1 MRYLVELNR
10 RMASKPKT
18 HSVALPAPDST
29 ELKEFRKTNEA
40 IGLRVSEGRLSLLS
54 RKLFNVMMYH
64 AQQQREPGANAPLTT
79 EAAKKYFW
87 IPLAEVA
94 RDAAYHSNDTEK
106 LKVHLEELQ
115 NIRVHMEDGIQW
127 TSQRLVSA
135 VTLVNPAGLKKKGGQ
150 LWFGFAFPPEVAA
163 LVTSPGSSYTKL
175 AIYYQTMLRSGTSL
189 ALYEICRRFLTNPSK
204 LTYRQEWQWWYG
216 ALSGNPI
223 TETMPQYKYFKRD
236 VIKPAIAEINMTTD
250 INIELIEHAEGRR
263 VVALQFKIQPTQQ
276 AALAFPTPP
285 VIDTAMLARIM
296 KLGVAQADAEN
307 YLMTTEESAL
317 VATLTLVEKRVNSVA
332 KTRIDSPAAYF
343 RQALRNGYAGTDA
356 VVNESIQKRE
366 KLPDALLETPDQL
379 RQRYLSARAKEGY
392 ALFLE
397 LDDAQQQ
404 QVEADFRL
412 QRKTVR
418 GTAALNMASA
428 LYRNEFSYWFA
439 QQQWQEPSADDI
451 IRFAIAHP
459 KIPGNTGLVQ

>member
-1 MRYLVELNR
+1 
-10 RMASKPKT
+10 MASKPKNRNAT
-18 HSVALPAPDST
+18 LPAPDST

-64 AQQQREPGANAPLTT
+64 AQQQKEPGENAPLAT

-87 IPLAEVA
+87 IPLADVA

-189 ALYEICRRFLTNPSK
+189 GLYEICRRFLTNPSK
-204 LTYRQEWQWWYG
+204 LTYRQEWEWWYG
-216 ALSGNPI
+216 AISGNPI
-223 TETMPQYKYFKRD
+223 SEVTPQYKYFKRD

-250 INIELIEHAEGRR
+250 INIELIEHAEGRK
-263 VVALQFKIQPTQQ
+263 VIALQFRVQ
-276 AALAFPTPP
+276 AAEQAMLPFPAPP
-285 VIDTAMLARIM
+285 VVDSAMLARIM

-307 YLMTTEESAL
+307 YLLCTDE
-317 VATLTLVEKRVNSVA
+317 ATLAATLVLVEKRVGSSA
-332 KTRIDSPAAYF
+332 KTKIDSPAAYF
-343 RQALRNGYAGTDA
+343 RQALKNGYAGTDA
-356 VVNESIQKRE
+356 VAAESQT
-366 KLPDALLETPDQL
+366 KLGKNMQSRSDLSLETPDEL
-379 RQRYLSARAKEGY
+379 RQRYLSARAKEAY
-392 ALFLE
+392 ALYLE
-397 LDDAQQQ
+397 MDDTLQQRWQ
-404 QVEADFRL
+404 ADFKL
-412 QRKTVR
+412 HRKTVR
-418 GTAALNMASA
+418 GSGTANMASA
-428 LYRNEFSYWFA
+428 LYRNEFSHWFA
-439 QQQWQEPSADDI
+439 QQQWKEPSADDI

-459 KIPGNTGLVQ
+459 KIADAAEALQQR

>member
-1 MRYLVELNR
+1 
-10 RMASKPKT
+10 MASKPKKIT
-18 HSVALPAPDST
+18 VILPAPDST

-64 AQQQREPGANAPLTT
+64 AQQQREPGENAPLAT

-87 IPLAEVA
+87 IPLADVA

-115 NIRVHMEDGIQW
+115 NIRVHMESGIQW

-204 LTYRQEWQWWYG
+204 LTYRQDWEWWYG
-216 ALSGNPI
+216 AMSGNPI
-223 TETMPQYKYFKRD
+223 SEAMPQYKYFKRD

-250 INIELIEHAEGRR
+250 INIELIEHAEGRK
-263 VVALQFKIQPTQQ
+263 VVGLQFKVQATQQ
-276 AALAFPTPP
+276 AALAFPVPP
-285 VIDTAMLARIM
+285 VFDSAMLERIM
-296 KLGVAQADAEN
+296 KLGVGQADAEN
-307 YLMTTEESAL
+307 YLLTTGDSTLE
-317 VATLTLVEKRVNSVA
+317 ATLAMVEKRVGSSA

-343 RQALRNGYAGTDA
+343 RQALKNGYASAEAASG
-356 VVNESIQKRE
+356 EPISKRE
-366 KLPDALLETPDQL
+366 KAVDATLETPEQL
-379 RQRYLSARAKEGY
+379 RQRYLSARAKEAY
-392 ALFLE
+392 ALYLE
-397 LDDAQQQ
+397 MNDAEQQHWQ
-404 QVEADFRL
+404 NSFKQT
-412 QRKTVR
+412 RKSGR
-418 GTAALNMASA
+418 AGGIANMTSA
-428 LYRNEFSYWFA
+428 LYRNEFSHWFA
-439 QQQWQEPSADDI
+439 QQQWKEPAADDI
-451 IRFAIAHP
+451 IGFAIAYP
-459 KIPGNTGLVQ
+459 KTADGSDLL

>member
-1 MRYLVELNR
+1 
-10 RMASKPKT
+10 MAGKKKSST
-18 HSVALPAPDST
+18 ATLSAPDST

-64 AQQQREPGANAPLTT
+64 AQQQREPGENAPLAT

-204 LTYRQEWQWWYG
+204 LTYRQDWEWWYG
-216 ALSGNPI
+216 AMSGNPI
-223 TETMPQYKYFKRD
+223 TEAMPQYKYFKRD

-250 INIELIEHAEGRR
+250 INIELIEHAEGRK
-263 VVALQFKIQPTQQ
+263 VVALQFKVQATQQ
-276 AALAFPTPP
+276 AALAFPVPP
-285 VIDTAMLARIM
+285 VIDSAMLARIM

-307 YLMTTEESAL
+307 YLLTTDD
-317 VATLTLVEKRVNSVA
+317 ATLEATLSLVEKRVSSSA
-332 KTRIDSPAAYF
+332 KTKIDSPAAYF
-343 RQALRNGYAGTDA
+343 RQALKNGYASNES
-356 VVNESIQKRE
+356 VVNESVMKRE
-366 KLPDALLETPDQL
+366 KEVDPSLETPDQL
-379 RQRYLSARAKEGY
+379 RERYLSARAKEAY

-397 LDDAQQQ
+397 LDDAEQQHWQ
-404 QVEADFRL
+404 AEFKQH
-412 QRKTVR
+412 RKTHR
-418 GTAALNMASA
+418 GSGAANMSSA
-428 LYRNEFSYWFA
+428 LFRNEFSHWFA
-439 QQQWQEPSADDI
+439 QQQWREPSADDI
-451 IRFAIAHP
+451 IRFAISYP
-459 KIPGNTGLVQ
+459 KAASGGELLQ

>member
-1 MRYLVELNR
+1 
-10 RMASKPKT
+10 MASKPKNST
-18 HSVALPAPDST
+18 AKLPAPDST

-64 AQQQREPGANAPLTT
+64 AQQQKEPGENAPLAT

-87 IPLAEVA
+87 IPLADVA

-189 ALYEICRRFLTNPSK
+189 GLYEICRRFLTNPSK
-204 LTYRQEWQWWYG
+204 LTYRQEWEWWYG
-216 ALSGNPI
+216 AISGNPTSEI
-223 TETMPQYKYFKRD
+223 LPQYKYFKRD

-250 INIELIEHAEGRR
+250 INIELIEHVEGRK
-263 VVALQFKIQPTQQ
+263 VIALQFRVQAAEQ
-276 AALAFPTPP
+276 AALPFPAPP
-285 VIDTAMLARIM
+285 VIDSAMLARIM

-307 YLMTTEESAL
+307 YLLCTDAAMLS
-317 VATLTLVEKRVNSVA
+317 ATLALVEKRVGSSA
-332 KTRIDSPAAYF
+332 RTRIDSPAAYF
-343 RQALRNGYAGTDA
+343 RQALKNGYAGTDA
-356 VVNESIQKRE
+356 VVAESLGKRG
-366 KLPDALLETPDQL
+366 KDAGRSAALSLETPDEL

-397 LDDAQQQ
+397 MDDLQQQ
-404 QVEADFRL
+404 RWQADFK
-412 QRKTVR
+412 QHRKTAR
-418 GTAALNMASA
+418 GSSASNMSSA
-428 LYRNEFSYWFA
+428 LYRNEFSHWFA
-439 QQQWQEPSADDI
+439 QQQWKEPSADDI

-459 KIPGNTGLVQ
+459 KIADGADVVQQA

>member
-1 MRYLVELNR
+1 
-10 RMASKPKT
+10 MASKPKKT
-18 HSVALPAPDST
+18 TAALPAPDST

-64 AQQQREPGANAPLTT
+64 AQQQKEPGENAPLAT

-87 IPLAEVA
+87 IPLADVA

-189 ALYEICRRFLTNPSK
+189 GLYEICRRFLTNPSK
-204 LTYRQEWQWWYG
+204 LTYRQEWEWWYG
-216 ALSGNPI
+216 AISGNPI
-223 TETMPQYKYFKRD
+223 SEVMPQYKYFKRD

-250 INIELIEHAEGRR
+250 INIELIEHVEGRK
-263 VVALQFKIQPTQQ
+263 VIALQFRVQ
-276 AALAFPTPP
+276 AAEQATLPFPAPP
-285 VIDTAMLARIM
+285 VIDSAMLARIM

-307 YLMTTEESAL
+307 YLLCTEE
-317 VATLTLVEKRVNSVA
+317 ATLTATLALVEKRVGSSA
-332 KTRIDSPAAYF
+332 RTKIDSPAAYF
-343 RQALRNGYAGTDA
+343 RQALKNGYASTDA
-356 VVNESIQKRE
+356 VVADSLDKRAR
-366 KLPDALLETPDQL
+366 DAGAGAAPLLETPDQL
-379 RQRYLSARAKEGY
+379 RQRYLSARAREAY

-397 LDDAQQQ
+397 MDDSGQERWQGEFKQ
-404 QVEADFRL
+404 H
-412 QRKTVR
+412 RKTVR
-418 GTAALNMASA
+418 GSGTSNMSSA
-428 LYRNEFSYWFA
+428 LYRNEFSHWFA
-439 QQQWQEPSADDI
+439 QQQWKEPSADDI

-459 KIPGNTGLVQ
+459 KVADGADVVQMAADK

>member
-1 MRYLVELNR
+1 
-10 RMASKPKT
+10 MATKPKKT
-18 HSVALPAPDST
+18 SATLPAPDST

-64 AQQQREPGANAPLTT
+64 AQQQREPGENAPLAT

-87 IPLAEVA
+87 IPLADVA
-94 RDAAYHSNDTEK
+94 RDAAYYSNDTEK

-204 LTYRQEWQWWYG
+204 LTYRQDWEWWYG
-216 ALSGNPI
+216 AMSGNPI
-223 TETMPQYKYFKRD
+223 TDAMPQYKYFKRD
-236 VIKPAIAEINMTTD
+236 VIKPAVAEINMTTD
-250 INIELIEHAEGRR
+250 INIELIEHAEGRK
-263 VVALQFKIQPTQQ
+263 VVGLQFRVQATQQ
-276 AALAFPTPP
+276 AALAFPVPP
-285 VIDTAMLARIM
+285 VIDSAMLARIM

-307 YLMTTEESAL
+307 YLLTTDD
-317 VATLTLVEKRVNSVA
+317 ATLEATLSMVEKRVSSSA

-343 RQALRNGYAGTDA
+343 RQALKNGYANNEA
-356 VVNESIQKRE
+356 VATESVARRE
-366 KLPDALLETPDQL
+366 KNADPLLETPDEL
-379 RQRYLSARAKEGY
+379 RQRYLSARAKEAY
-392 ALFLE
+392 ALFME
-397 LDDAQQQ
+397 MDDQEQQHWQ
-404 QVEADFRL
+404 TMFKQT
-412 QRKTVR
+412 RKSGR
-418 GTAALNMASA
+418 AGGIANMSSA
-428 LYRNEFSYWFA
+428 LFRNEFSHWFA
-439 QQQWQEPSADDI
+439 QQQWKEPAADDI
-451 IRFAIAHP
+451 IRFAIAFP
-459 KIPGNTGLVQ
+459 KTAGAAEVPQTSAEPR

>member
-1 MRYLVELNR
+1 MTPHLAKLPFA
-10 RMASKPKT
+10 MASKPKT
-18 HSVALPAPDST
+18 TNATLTVPDPT

-64 AQQQREPGANAPLTT
+64 AQQQREPGENAPLAT

-204 LTYRQEWQWWYG
+204 LTYRQDWEWWYG

-223 TETMPQYKYFKRD
+223 AETMPQYKYFKRD

-250 INIELIEHAEGRR
+250 INIELIEHLEGRKII
-263 VVALQFKIQPTQQ
+263 ALQFKVQATQQ
-276 AALAFPTPP
+276 PALAFPVPP
-285 VIDTAMLARIM
+285 VIDSAMLARIM

-307 YLMTTEESAL
+307 YLLTTDETTLE
-317 VATLTLVEKRVNSVA
+317 ATLLLVEKRISSNA
-332 KTRIDSPAAYF
+332 KTKIDSPAAYF
-343 RQALRNGYAGTDA
+343 RQALKNGYAMLDA
-356 VVNESIQKRE
+356 PIVDTVKKRE
-366 KLPDALLETPDQL
+366 KLADPAMETPDEL
-379 RQRYLSARAKEGY
+379 RQRYLSARAKEAH
-392 ALFLE
+392 ALFME
-397 LDDAQQQ
+397 LDDVQQQ
-404 QVEADFRL
+404 HWQSEFKQ
-412 QRKTVR
+412 QRSGGRTGNAV
-418 GTAALNMASA
+418 NMSSA
-428 LYRNEFSYWFA
+428 LYRNEFCYWFA
-439 QQQWQEPSADDI
+439 QQQWKEPVADDI
-451 IRFAIAHP
+451 IRFAIAYP
-459 KIPGNTGLVQ
+459 KMTSATDVL

>member
-1 MRYLVELNR
+1 
-10 RMASKPKT
+10 MASKPKN
-18 HSVALPAPDST
+18 SSAKLPAPDST
-29 ELKEFRKTNEA
+29 ELKEFRKANEA

-64 AQQQREPGANAPLTT
+64 AQQQKEPGENAPLAT

-87 IPLAEVA
+87 IPLADVA

-115 NIRVHMEDGIQW
+115 NVRVHMEDGIQW

-189 ALYEICRRFLTNPSK
+189 GLYEICRRFLTNPSK
-204 LTYRQEWQWWYG
+204 LTYRQEWEWWYG
-216 ALSGNPI
+216 AISGNPI
-223 TETMPQYKYFKRD
+223 SDVMPQYKYFKRD

-250 INIELIEHAEGRR
+250 INIELIEHVEGRK
-263 VVALQFKIQPTQQ
+263 VMALQFRVQ
-276 AALAFPTPP
+276 ATEQATLPFPAPP
-285 VIDTAMLARIM
+285 VIDSALLARIM

-307 YLMTTEESAL
+307 YLLCTDG
-317 VATLTLVEKRVNSVA
+317 ATLSATLALVEKRVGSSA
-332 KTRIDSPAAYF
+332 KTKIDSPAAYF
-343 RQALRNGYAGTDA
+343 RQALKNGYAGTDA
-356 VVNESIQKRE
+356 VVAQSLTKRS
-366 KLPDALLETPDQL
+366 KDAGRGAGSNLETPDEL
-379 RQRYLSARAKEGY
+379 RQRYLGARAREAY

-397 LDDAQQQ
+397 LEDAQQQ
-404 QVEADFRL
+404 RWQDDFK
-412 QRKTVR
+412 QHRKTAR
-418 GTAALNMASA
+418 GSGTSNMSSA
-428 LYRNEFSYWFA
+428 LYRNEFSPWFA
-439 QQQWQEPSADDI
+439 QQQWKEPSADDI
-451 IRFAIAHP
+451 IRFAIAQP
-459 KIPGNTGLVQ
+459 KIADNVGVVQQA

>member
-1 MRYLVELNR
+1 
-10 RMASKPKT
+10 MAGKKKPST
-18 HSVALPAPDST
+18 ANLPAPDST

-64 AQQQREPGANAPLTT
+64 AQQQREPGENAPLAT

-87 IPLAEVA
+87 IPLADVA

-204 LTYRQEWQWWYG
+204 LTYRQDWEWWYG
-216 ALSGNPI
+216 AMSGNPI
-223 TETMPQYKYFKRD
+223 TEAMPQYKYFKRD

-250 INIELIEHAEGRR
+250 INIELIEHAEGRKI
-263 VVALQFKIQPTQQ
+263 VALQFKVQATQQ
-276 AALAFPTPP
+276 TALAFPVPP
-285 VIDTAMLARIM
+285 VIDSAMLARIM

-307 YLMTTEESAL
+307 YLLTTDD
-317 VATLTLVEKRVNSVA
+317 ATLQATLSLVEKRVGSSA
-332 KTRIDSPAAYF
+332 KTKIDSPAAYF
-343 RQALRNGYAGTDA
+343 RQALKNGYAS
-356 VVNESIQKRE
+356 NESVISESVMKRE
-366 KLPDALLETPDQL
+366 KEIDPSLETPDQL
-379 RQRYLSARAKEGY
+379 RERYLSARAKEAY

-397 LDDAQQQ
+397 LDDVEQQHWQ
-404 QVEADFRL
+404 TEFKQH
-412 QRKTVR
+412 RKTHR
-418 GTAALNMASA
+418 GSGAVNMSSA
-428 LYRNEFSYWFA
+428 LFRNEFSHWFA
-439 QQQWQEPSADDI
+439 QQQWKEPSADDI
-451 IRFAIAHP
+451 IRFAISFP
-459 KIPGNTGLVQ
+459 KTAGGGELLQ

>member
-1 MRYLVELNR
+1 VKYICS
-10 RMASKPKT
+10 MASKPKISNAPL
-18 HSVALPAPDST
+18 SVPDAT

-64 AQQQREPGANAPLTT
+64 AQQQREPGENAPLAT

-204 LTYRQEWQWWYG
+204 LTYRQDWEWWYG

-223 TETMPQYKYFKRD
+223 AETMPQYKYFKRD

-250 INIELIEHAEGRR
+250 INIELIEHTEGRKI
-263 VVALQFKIQPTQQ
+263 VALQFKVQATQQ
-276 AALAFPTPP
+276 PALAFPVPP
-285 VIDTAMLARIM
+285 VIDSAMLARIM
-296 KLGVAQADAEN
+296 KLGVSQADAEN
-307 YLMTTEESAL
+307 YLLTTDETTLE
-317 VATLTLVEKRVNSVA
+317 ATLVLVEKRISSSA
-332 KTRIDSPAAYF
+332 KTKIDSPAAYF
-343 RQALRNGYAGTDA
+343 RQAVKNGYASLEVPT
-356 VVNESIQKRE
+356 VNSIKKRE
-366 KLPDALLETPDQL
+366 KAGDPDMETPHQL
-379 RQRYLSARAKEGY
+379 RQRYLSARAKEAH
-392 ALFLE
+392 ALFME

-404 QVEADFRL
+404 HWQSEFKQHRGN
-412 QRKTVR
+412 VR
-418 GTAALNMASA
+418 TGAAANMSSA
-428 LYRNEFSYWFA
+428 LYRNEFCHWFA
-439 QQQWQEPSADDI
+439 QQQWKDPVADDI
-451 IRFAIAHP
+451 IHFAIAFP
-459 KIPGNTGLVQ
+459 KTAGSTEII

>member
-1 MRYLVELNR
+1 
-10 RMASKPKT
+10 MASKAKKSSAT
-18 HSVALPAPDST
+18 APAPDSL

-64 AQQQREPGANAPLTT
+64 AQQQREPGENAPLAT

-87 IPLAEVA
+87 IPLADVA

-204 LTYRQEWQWWYG
+204 VTYRQDWEWWYG
-216 ALSGNPI
+216 AMSGNPI
-223 TETMPQYKYFKRD
+223 ADTMPQYKYFKRD

-250 INIELIEHAEGRR
+250 IDIELIEHAEGRKI
-263 VVALQFKIQPTQQ
+263 VALQFRVQASQQ
-276 AALAFPTPP
+276 AALAFPVPP
-285 VIDTAMLARIM
+285 VIDSAMLARIM

-307 YLMTTEESAL
+307 YLLTVDEVTLTATLAL
-317 VATLTLVEKRVNSVA
+317 VERRVNSSA
-332 KTRIDSPAAYF
+332 RTKIDSPAAYF
-343 RQALRNGYAGTDA
+343 RQALKNGYASSEA
-356 VVNESIQKRE
+356 VVTESVHKRSKNEPS
-366 KLPDALLETPDQL
+366 LETPDEL
-379 RQRYLSARAKEGY
+379 RRRYLSARAKEAY
-392 ALFLE
+392 ALFME
-397 LDDAQQQ
+397 LDDAQQ
-404 QVEADFRL
+404 EAL
-412 QRKTVR
+412 QAQFKLSRKSHR
-418 GTAALNMASA
+418 AGGAGNMSSA
-428 LYRNEFSYWFA
+428 LFRNEFSNWFA
-439 QQQWQEPSADDI
+439 QQQWNEPAADDI
-451 IRFAIAHP
+451 IRFAIAFP
-459 KIPGNTGLVQ
+459 KPVGDADVQL

>member
-1 MRYLVELNR
+1 MN
-10 RMASKPKT
+10 SKPKK
-18 HSVALPAPDST
+18 SAALIALPDST

-64 AQQQREPGANAPLTT
+64 AQQQREPGGNAPLTT

-135 VTLVNPAGLKKKGGQ
+135 VTLVNPAGLKKRGGQ

-189 ALYEICRRFLTNPSK
+189 ALYEICRRFLTNPSRV
-204 LTYRQEWQWWYG
+204 TYRQDWEWWYG
-216 ALSGNPI
+216 ALSGNPVAD
-223 TETMPQYKYFKRD
+223 TMPQYKYFKRD

-250 INIELIEHAEGRR
+250 IDIELIEHTEGRR
-263 VVALQFKIQPTQQ
+263 IIALQFKVQ
-276 AALAFPTPP
+276 ATPQASLAFPVPP
-285 VIDTAMLARIM
+285 VIDSARLARIM
-296 KLGVAQADAEN
+296 KLGVGQADAEN
-307 YLMTTEESAL
+307 YLLNTEE
-317 VATLTLVEKRVNSVA
+317 ATLEATLNLVEKRVGSSA
-332 KTRIDSPAAYF
+332 KTKIDSPAAYF
-343 RQALRNGYAGTDA
+343 RQALKNGYALGEHAA
-356 VVNESIQKRE
+356 VESPAKIDK
-366 KLPDALLETPDQL
+366 PVDPALETPDQL
-379 RQRYLSARAKEGY
+379 RERYLTARAKEAY
-392 ALFLE
+392 ALFMELE
-397 LDDAQQQ
+397 DDQQQ
-404 QVEADFRL
+404 HWQLDFKA
-412 QRKTVR
+412 QRKASRAHT
-418 GTAALNMASA
+418 TSNMSSA

-439 QQQWQEPSADDI
+439 QQQWKEPSADDI
-451 IRFAIAHP
+451 IRFAIAYP
-459 KIPGNTGLVQ
+459 KAASGSENVLS

>member
-1 MRYLVELNR
+1 
-10 RMASKPKT
+10 MASKPKKIT
-18 HSVALPAPDST
+18 SGASPARDLT

-64 AQQQREPGANAPLTT
+64 AQQQREPGENAPLAT

-204 LTYRQEWQWWYG
+204 VTYRQDWEWWYG
-216 ALSGNPI
+216 AMSGNPI

-250 INIELIEHAEGRR
+250 INIELIEHAEGRK
-263 VVALQFKIQPTQQ
+263 VVALQFKVQATLQ
-276 AALAFPTPP
+276 AALAFPAPP

-307 YLMTTEESAL
+307 YLLSTDE
-317 VATLTLVEKRVNSVA
+317 ATLEATLSLVEKRVGSSA
-332 KTRIDSPAAYF
+332 KTKIDSPAAYF
-343 RQALRNGYAGTDA
+343 RQALKNGYASPEA
-356 VVNESIQKRE
+356 VANESVLKRE
-366 KLPDALLETPDQL
+366 KTVHPALETPDQL
-379 RQRYLSARAKEGY
+379 RQRYLGARAKEAY
-392 ALFLE
+392 ALYME
-397 LDDAQQQ
+397 LDDNRQQQ
-404 QVEADFRL
+404 LQTEFKQ
-412 QRKTVR
+412 QRKAVR
-418 GTAALNMASA
+418 ANATANMASA
-428 LYRNEFSYWFA
+428 LYRNEFSHWFA
-439 QQQWQEPSADDI
+439 QQQWQEPTADDI
-451 IRFAIAHP
+451 IRFAIAFP
-459 KIPGNTGLVQ
+459 KTAGNAVA